1 MTESRENVRRR
12 QFRDRAAE
20 TQKPATQ
27 LSRLC
32 IIQGCLNLR
41 VGTNLCQAHDAQSAP
56 ANAPTENTSDQC
68 DRPARDTGVGNLAGQ
83 PRRPHTQPGPDE
95 VGPAPWASDVPNPQ
109 PQHGE
114 C

>member
-68 DRPARDTGVGNLAGQ
+68 DRPARDTLRVK
-83 PRRPHTQPGPDE
+83 
-95 VGPAPWASDVPNPQ
+95 VS
-109 PQHGE
+109 
-114 C
+114 

>member
-56 ANAPTENTSDQC
+56 TENTSDQ
-68 DRPARDTGVGNLAGQ
+68 R
-83 PRRPHTQPGPDE
+83 RRPR
-95 VGPAPWASDVPNPQ
+95 
-109 PQHGE
+109 
-114 C
+114 

>member
-56 ANAPTENTSDQC
+56 RTRRQRT
-68 DRPARDTGVGNLAGQ
+68 PAISAAG
-83 PRRPHTQPGPDE
+83 PPGPP
-95 VGPAPWASDVPNPQ
+95 G
-109 PQHGE
+109 
-114 C
+114 